1 MTPRTWQVLVAIV
14 ASLVPLG
21 CTPSATISPSPSSVS
36 TASQPVTS
44 VSPSK
49 SAAQLAAEDTTVKA
63 YTTLWK
69 FLAVQTQTRD
79 IEAEFN
85 PFMRNVRN
93 NGTEGFLAQS
103 EKYVNGILNG
113 GAVAS
118 GVPKFTVQ
126 TSRDATP
133 IEGRPTVY
141 VRACAD
147 LSTVAMKNYESGAT
161 LDPLDPSKDPRVF
174 TVQRFDDGWRV
185 IESEPTQD
193 ISPC

>member
-1 MTPRTWQVLVAIV
+1 MTPRTWQVLVALV
-14 ASLVPLG
+14 ASLAPLG
-21 CTPSATISPSPSSVS
+21 CTATASVSLSPSSVA

-44 VSPSK
+44 TSPSK
-49 SAAQLAAEDTTVKA
+49 SASQLAAEDTTVKA

-69 FLAVQTQTRD
+69 FMAVQTQTRD

-85 PFMRNVRN
+85 PYMRNTRS

-113 GAVAS
+113 GVVAS
-118 GVPKFTVQ
+118 GVPKFIVQ

-147 LSTVAMKNYESGAT
+147 LSTVVMKNYESGAT
-161 LDPLDPSKDPRVF
+161 LAPLDPSKDPRVF
-174 TVQRFDDGWRV
+174 TVQQFADGWRV
-185 IESEPTQD
+185 VESEPTQD
-193 ISPC
+193 MSPC

>member
-21 CTPSATISPSPSSVS
+21 CTPSASVSPAPSSVS
-36 TASQPVTS
+36 SASPPS
-44 VSPSK
+44 ASASPNRSPS
-49 SAAQLAAEDTTVKA
+49 QLAAEDTTVKA

-79 IEAEFN
+79 IEAEFS

-103 EKYVNGILNG
+103 EKYVNGIVNG
-113 GAVAS
+113 GVVAS
-118 GVPKFTVQ
+118 GVPKFTMQ

-147 LSTVAMKNYESGAT
+147 LSTVVLKNYESGAS
-161 LDPLDPSKDPRVF
+161 LAPLDPSKDPRVF
-174 TVQRFDDGWRV
+174 TVEPFADGWRV
-185 IESEPTQD
+185 VESEPTQD
-193 ISPC
+193 TSPC

>member
-1 MTPRTWQVLVAIV
+1 M
-14 ASLVPLG
+14 
-21 CTPSATISPSPSSVS
+21 
-36 TASQPVTS
+36 
-44 VSPSK
+44 
-49 SAAQLAAEDTTVKA
+49 
-63 YTTLWK
+63 
-69 FLAVQTQTRD
+69 AVQTQTRD

-113 GAVAS
+113 GVVAS

-147 LSTVAMKNYESGAT
+147 LSTVVMKNYESGVT
-161 LDPLDPSKDPRVF
+161 LAPLDPSKDPRVF
-174 TVQRFDDGWRV
+174 TVQQFADGWRV
-185 IESEPTQD
+185 VESEPTQD
-193 ISPC
+193 MSPC

>member
-21 CTPSATISPSPSSVS
+21 CTPSARISPSPSSVS
-36 TASQPVTS
+36 TASQPDTS

-63 YTTLWK
+63 YTALWK
-69 FLAVQTQTRD
+69 FVAVQTQTRD

-85 PFMRNVRN
+85 PYMRNVRN

-113 GAVAS
+113 GVVAS
-118 GVPKFTVQ
+118 GVPKFTSRAAELGRQSMGVRPS
-126 TSRDATP
+126 TS
-133 IEGRPTVY
+133 G
-141 VRACAD
+141 
-147 LSTVAMKNYESGAT
+147 GART
-161 LDPLDPSKDPRVF
+161 FPRC
-174 TVQRFDDGWRV
+174 R
-185 IESEPTQD
+185 
-193 ISPC
+193 